1 MSVQEFEEHLAASG
15 MSREDIAAISLAAMR
30 LRLHAAG
37 TGPKTDQC
45 LHELTVAEFV
55 DGTVDP
61 DRRAALLD
69 HLASCTRCRS
79 ELTALSRLMAEPAIR
94 NELEQLR
101 AATSRT
107 TRRRRLVRAAGVIG
121 ATTAA
126 AALALLLVGPSPQD
140 VDPNATPSHRAAV
153 LTLSAPP
160 VAVTPVGLVEAPIQF
175 LWTSVPRADRYELML
190 FDQTGSILWETHTT
204 DTVAVAPDSLV
215 LAPGASYFW
224 KAEARIGFDRWSAS
238 DLVEFAVTITSDTT
252 PR

>member
-1 MSVQEFEEHLAASG
+1 MSVQELEEHLAASG
-15 MSREDIAAISLAAMR
+15 MRREDIAAISLAAMG
-30 LRLHAAG
+30 LRIRAAG

-61 DRRAALLD
+61 DHRAALLD
-69 HLASCTRCRS
+69 HLASCARCRS

-94 NELEQLR
+94 TELEQLR
-101 AATSRT
+101 AATSQA

-126 AALALLLVGPSPQD
+126 AALALLLVRPSPQD
-140 VDPNATPSHRAAV
+140 VDPNTIPNHRATV

-160 VAVTPVGLVEAPIQF
+160 VAVAPVGLVEAPIQF
-175 LWTSVPRADRYELML
+175 VWTSVPRADRYELML
-190 FDQTGSILWETHTT
+190 FDQTGSILWEAHTT
-204 DTVAVAPDSLV
+204 DTVAVAPDTVILV
-215 LAPGASYFW
+215 PGASYFW
-224 KAEARIGFDRWSAS
+224 KAEARIAFDRWTAS
-238 DLVEFAVTITSDTT
+238 DLVEFAVGVSSDTT